1 MNDFRILFVS
11 FVIGIGGIGF
21 SHSAESGIDEL
32 RWSGNGAISND
43 ALSSVVAIDNA
54 EKILRAS
61 LQLQHA
67 SKFDYP
73 ALSEKVVRS
82 FGWTPERIRNY
93 FLTTALDS
101 GELQQIRGRALYV
114 YMELSRDHGIEQ
126 VVPLFSDPDDAVR
139 RSALMLSLGKM
150 TGAKEGLSFFSNQID
165 RLKAEKQ
172 FRRDVYALS
181 GHFHGIVHYKFVPEG
196 DVEDII
202 LFYRDLSDS
211 PPFAECAV
219 IADSFLARFDS
230 QWTNSTE
237 RRILL
242 ERWKDS
248 PELGDY
254 PRDSLQKA
262 YVQEIAEQNDS
273 SGKSGSDGSAVSAAS
288 AESGLSPE
296 PPSIRRIWIVGVA
309 ALLAVALV
317 LVFRRNR
324 R

>member
-1 MNDFRILFVS
+1 MTDALLILVALFFLGTASGEPPDSSLFVES
-11 FVIGIGGIGF
+11 ETTR
-21 SHSAESGIDEL
+21 SAEGDS
-32 RWSGNGAISND
+32 SNTVAFFSPVMDAQTRIQSSLEMVHAKDVDIPKLAD
-43 ALSSVVAIDNA
+43 AL
-54 EKILRAS
+54 
-61 LQLQHA
+61 
-67 SKFDYP
+67 
-73 ALSEKVVRS
+73 VRD
-82 FGWTPERIRNY
+82 FGWTMEQVRETY
-93 FLTTALDS
+93 LTIALDADKPR
-101 GELQQIRGRALYV
+101 QFRGRALSAYV
-114 YMELSRDHGIEQ
+114 DLVEGDWLDRVS
-126 VVPLFSDPDDAVR
+126 PLFSDGDENVR

-181 GHFHGIVHYKFVPEG
+181 GHFHGIVHYKFVPEC

-262 YVQEIAEQNDS
+262 YVQEIAEQKDS
-273 SGKSGSDGSAVSAAS
+273 SG
-288 AESGLSPE
+288 
-296 PPSIRRIWIVGVA
+296 
-309 ALLAVALV
+309 
-317 LVFRRNR
+317 
-324 R
+324 